1 GFSLESNLANGFYLA
16 ALGANGAASGSFLK
30 CTYFSEQ
37 LKTVNPD
44 LVIISL
50 GVNDTQAKDFDKEE
64 YIEHYDSLI
73 RKVKEIAPNVA
84 ILLTTTT
91 DNFIRRR
98 TANKRTVKTKD
109 AMFELMEK
117 HHVAVWDLYS
127 VMGGF
132 KSILKWQKSGLAGKD
147 RVHFSPKGYTVL
159 GELMYDAVI
168 KSYHHNIKK

>member
-1 GFSLESNLANGFYLA
+1 
-16 ALGANGAASGSFLK
+16 
-30 CTYFSEQ
+30 
-37 LKTVNPD
+37 
-44 LVIISL
+44 
-50 GVNDTQAKDFDKEE
+50 VNDTQSKDFEKEE

-73 RKVKEIAPNVA
+73 MKIKEVNPEAA

-132 KSILKWQKSGLAGKD
+132 KSMLKWQKAGLAAKD
-147 RVHFSPKGYTVL
+147 RVHFSPKGYTIL
-159 GELMYDAVI
+159 GNLMFETVI
-168 KSYHHNIKK
+168 NSYKNNKKK